1 MRFSI
6 ITCLFFLVLLSS
18 RLLLKK
24 RNWEMGKRGLGKI
37 MRAGKALV
45 FNEKG
50 SKIPLLLKDEIQTGA
65 NSKAQIPGFPGKNE
79 TIKLGSR
86 SFFGLDNLTEDQTQ
100 VSLLPVKEI

>member
-6 ITCLFFLVLLSS
+6 ITCLFFLVLFIQPVAAEEVELE
-18 RLLLKK
+18 L
-24 RNWEMGKRGLGKI
+24 EMGLVKI

-65 NSKAQIPGFPGKNE
+65 NSKAQ
-79 TIKLGSR
+79 TVSYTH
-86 SFFGLDNLTEDQTQ
+86 LT
-100 VSLLPVKEI
+100 LPTNTVV